1 MDIIKQIAKE
11 LKVKENQVIKTVELI
26 DQDNTIP
33 FIARYR
39 KEVTGNLTDEI
50 LRELDEKLKYYRN
63 LESRKEDVIRLI
75 DEQEKLTDKLENKI
89 NAAMTLTEVED
100 LYLPFKKKKTTRAS
114 IAEEK
119 GFGPLAEYIMK
130 SEGTVDELETFIDSF
145 IGEEAED
152 REAAI
157 NYAKDIIAGQISED
171 AELRGYIREK
181 AFKTAGI
188 RTEAGKNAE
197 E

>member
-11 LKVKENQVIKTVELI
+11 LKIKENQVTKTVELI

-39 KEVTGNLTDEI
+39 KELTGNLTDEI

-75 DEQEKLTDKLENKI
+75 EEQEKLTDELENKI
-89 NAAMTLTEVED
+89 NSAMTLTEVED

-119 GFGPLAEYIMK
+119 GF
-130 SEGTVDELETFIDSF
+130 
-145 IGEEAED
+145 
-152 REAAI
+152 
-157 NYAKDIIAGQISED
+157 
-171 AELRGYIREK
+171 
-181 AFKTAGI
+181 
-188 RTEAGKNAE
+188 
-197 E
+197 

>member
-152 REAAI
+152 RDR
-157 NYAKDIIAGQISED
+157 KSVV
-171 AELRGYIREK
+171 
-181 AFKTAGI
+181 
-188 RTEAGKNAE
+188 
-197 E
+197 